1 VSILHSETTNASY
14 EGWKV
19 EPRWLFDQATEA
31 VLIFDDNLEY
41 VDANPAACQLL
52 RRSKQEIVGR
62 HVGDFSTEDGSRLA
76 CRIREAQGAAVVE
89 ENLKLTLCDGN
100 IRYVELVARPNI
112 LPGIH
117 VSFSRDVTERHE
129 LQQELEHHSRLE
141 AIGRVAGGVAHDFNN
156 MLTAILSYA
165 DLQLKRAGDDSEMRR
180 YALGI
185 QAAAERAAETT
196 QQLLAF
202 CRRQSMKFR
211 QLDVNEI
218 VREAA
223 TLVQRLIGED
233 VQLVLELE
241 RNLPPV
247 LADAAQLNQVLMNLA
262 VNARDAM
269 PNGGSLLF
277 GTAVRQSSTEK
288 VRALHA
294 SQVSIFVHDTGS
306 GICADVLP
314 HIFDPF
320 FTTKPQRKGTGLG
333 LSTVYGIV
341 KQSQGQIF
349 VNSTPGKGTT
359 FEVVLPAASK
369 FQLAD

>member
-1 VSILHSETTNASY
+1 MQPDQQTTNASY
-14 EGWKV
+14 EGWKL
-19 EPRWLFDQATEA
+19 EPRWLFDQAPEA
-31 VLIFDDNLEY
+31 VLIFDDNLKY

-52 RRSKQEIVGR
+52 RRSRQEIVGS
-62 HVGDFSTEDGSRLA
+62 HVGDFSAEDGSRLA
-76 CRIREAQGAAVVE
+76 CRIREAEGAVVVE
-89 ENLKLTLCDGN
+89 ENLKLTLCDGI
-100 IRYVELVARPNI
+100 IRYVELVTRPNI

-117 VSFSRDVTERHE
+117 VSFSRDVTERRE
-129 LQQELEHHSRLE
+129 LQQELEHHNRLE

-165 DLQLKRAGDDSEMRR
+165 DLQLQRAGGDSEMRR

-202 CRRQSMKFR
+202 CRRQSMKFTK
-211 QLDVNEI
+211 LDVNAI

-241 RNLPPV
+241 RDLPPV

-277 GTAVRQSSTEK
+277 GTAVRRPPAEK
-288 VRALHA
+288 VRRLHE
-294 SQVSIFVHDTGS
+294 SEVSIFVHDTGS
-306 GICADVLP
+306 GISAEVLP

-341 KQSQGQIF
+341 KQSQGQIL
-349 VNSTPGKGTT
+349 VNSTPGRGTT
-359 FEVVLPAASK
+359 FEVVLPAAPT
-369 FQLAD
+369 FHLAD